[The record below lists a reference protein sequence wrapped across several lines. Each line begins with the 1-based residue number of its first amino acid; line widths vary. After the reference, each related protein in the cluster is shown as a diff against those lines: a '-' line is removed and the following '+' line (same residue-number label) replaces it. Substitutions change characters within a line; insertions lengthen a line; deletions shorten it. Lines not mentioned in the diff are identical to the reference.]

1 LAPRR
6 PEAARPVFDVGF
18 APRRVKLFADF
29 VAAFRFGVD
38 VDFLVV
44 PRFFSALVGARV
56 LAVDDFA
63 FVLRLVG

>member
-18 APRRVKLFADF
+18 VPRRVELFAGF
-29 VAAFRFGVD
+29 VAAFRFDVD
-38 VDFLVV
+38 VDFLAG
-44 PRFFSALVGARV
+44 PRFFATLVGARV
-56 LAVDDFA
+56 LAVNDFA